1 MENRMAVFARAVVF
15 DLFGTL
21 LDVASLRVAVSEFA
35 NEPDAFVAI
44 WRQKQLGY
52 AFAATSMGRYEDF
65 DVLTARALE
74 YAARTMGL
82 TLSADQQRSLVRAW
96 NVMEPFADAKA
107 CLTDLRAA
115 GVACDVLTNSTVH
128 TSMEAL
134 DHAGLAPLVDTVH
147 SIDDVR
153 LYKPS
158 PRAYEVVSSSYRCAP
173 HEFVFVTCN
182 GWDATGAA
190 EFGMRV
196 AWCNRLGAPLET
208 FGKAPMWTISTL
220 TELVPAL
227 GILVHS

>member
-1 MENRMAVFARAVVF
+1 MAVFARAVVF

-21 LDVASLRVAVSEFA
+21 LDVASLRTAVSEFTG
-35 NEPDAFVAI
+35 EPDAFVAI

-65 DVLTARALE
+65 DALTACALE
-74 YAARTMGL
+74 YAAQNTGV
-82 TLSADQQRSLVRAW
+82 TLNAEQQRSLVRAW
-96 NVMEPFADAKA
+96 NVMAPFADAKA
-107 CLTDLRAA
+107 CLTELRAA
-115 GVACDVLTNSTVH
+115 GIACDVLTNSTVR

-134 DHAGLAPLVDTVH
+134 DHAGLAPLIENVH

-158 PRAYEVVSSSYRCAP
+158 PRAYEVVSSSYFGTP
-173 HEFVFVTCN
+173 GEFVFVTCN

-196 AWCNRLGAPLET
+196 AWCNRLGAPRET
-208 FGKAPMWTISTL
+208 FGKSPTWTVSSL
-220 TELVPAL
+220 AELVPAL
-227 GILVHS
+227 GILAHT